1 MQRKPNIRINEK
13 SQEPTAGASV
23 YVDAA
28 GGSSYLGEQQGALSR
43 PNNRRRRFQSPVG
56 SPASSI
62 SDISDDE
69 FLELQA
75 SQRTAA
81 VKDAAI
87 NFEGILRLYWQII
100 AKHSQDNSDFF
111 NEAQINLIKD
121 YNGNNNLYKIIYDP
135 NPLTVHSDIIQYAAT
150 SRLLHVSNKNQELKK
165 RIIPEKEGMLSKFMD
180 GGTQFA
186 QMGERNLTETSFIR
200 ALQIETQDPQKI
212 DFATAC
218 YLDGAKFKKN
228 LSITIDYG
236 DPKSFD
242 NIKLAFEMAENTI
255 LSLIKCYNGVDLG
268 EIPEYDPS
276 QFTDDQLEELNK
288 LQDKIHELSVTS
300 QDIKSLVEAGTSIND
315 IDNFINRRVHLNM
328 GGFGYNQSNSLGD
341 EISARVKGEI
351 PCNKEQY
358 TNFYKDLYSRYQPES
373 SLRMR

>member
-28 GGSSYLGEQQGALSR
+28 GGSSHLGEQQGALSR

-100 AKHSQDNSDFF
+100 KHSQDNSDFF

-135 NPLTVHSDIIQYAAT
+135 NP
-150 SRLLHVSNKNQELKK
+150 
-165 RIIPEKEGMLSKFMD
+165 
-180 GGTQFA
+180 
-186 QMGERNLTETSFIR
+186 
-200 ALQIETQDPQKI
+200 
-212 DFATAC
+212 
-218 YLDGAKFKKN
+218 
-228 LSITIDYG
+228 
-236 DPKSFD
+236 FD
-242 NIKLAFEMAENTI
+242 ST
-255 LSLIKCYNGVDLG
+255 
-268 EIPEYDPS
+268 
-276 QFTDDQLEELNK
+276 
-288 LQDKIHELSVTS
+288 
-300 QDIKSLVEAGTSIND
+300 
-315 IDNFINRRVHLNM
+315 
-328 GGFGYNQSNSLGD
+328 
-341 EISARVKGEI
+341 
-351 PCNKEQY
+351 
-358 TNFYKDLYSRYQPES
+358 
-373 SLRMR
+373 